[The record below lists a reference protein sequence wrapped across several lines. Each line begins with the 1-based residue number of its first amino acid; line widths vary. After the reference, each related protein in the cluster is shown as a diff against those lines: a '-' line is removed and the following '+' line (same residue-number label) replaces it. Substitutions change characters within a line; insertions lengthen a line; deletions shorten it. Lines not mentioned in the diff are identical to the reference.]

1 MAIAM
6 KGLRLKPKYEE
17 LINVAVSDK
26 LYNIKFPNR
35 DAKFLRNGFVLS
47 QLDGEGARI
56 MERQQEMAS
65 KEAYKE
71 HLLKEIAKNT
81 GANFHDLRNDNH
93 DDLRRQRVNNAV
105 HFDISQGDD
114 DMDDD
119 MDDGAGG
126 AGIGVQTTSPSTR
139 VGMTQ
144 TTTSTDERNTQTPT
158 VRKKDKDTQASS
170 PILEDN
176 TEEIERL
183 KAEHEAHVEEMKRH
197 NEIKISNIVNQVRAE
212 TTQDIRHQT
221 MAEASQ
227 LHDQI
232 MANRIDEMEFSNAQ
246 RMRALQLKYEQKLLE
261 MAQDN
266 DLTKRQAKQY
276 IQQSSEQAREE
287 ARQFTGRVFDYHE
300 DRHRRAQQE
309 AKEANERAK
318 KAENAARNEE
328 HKNQRTPPPKT
339 NAKAKSGPSPKKG
352 TPLPSIPP
360 YPTGNERAS
369 GSNDQPNYGDNP
381 ESEHEPKGNRGKK
394 TTNTKVKQET
404 FTKNPTRTTHG
415 TQKDE
420 TKSRSHWEKQK
431 KAYLVDQLYHRKW
444 EYPRTRTGKPAKLTL
459 AQLRE
464 ILFQLDPSINQP

>member
-71 HLLKEIAKNT
+71 HLLKQIAKNT
-81 GANFHDLRNDNH
+81 GSNFHDLRNDNH
-93 DDLRRQRVNNAV
+93 DDLRRERVNNAV
-105 HFDISQGDD
+105 YFNMSQGDD

-183 KAEHEAHVEEMKRH
+183 KAEHEAHVEEMKRR
-197 NEIKISNIVNQVRAE
+197 NEIKISNVINQVRAE

-232 MANRIDEMEFSNAQ
+232 MANRIDEMEFRNAQ
-246 RMRALQLKYEQKLLE
+246 RMREMQLKYEQKLLE

-287 ARQFTGRVFDYHE
+287 ARQFTGRVFDYAEHQY
-300 DRHRRAQQE
+300 RRAQQE
-309 AKEANERAK
+309 TKEANQRAK

-328 HKNQRTPPPKT
+328 HKNERTPPPKT
-339 NAKAKSGPSPKKG
+339 HAKAKSGPSPTKK
-352 TPLPSIPP
+352 LPPFP
-360 YPTGNERAS
+360 GEERAS
-369 GSNDQPNYGDNP
+369 GSNEQPNYGDDNP
-381 ESEHEPKGNRGKK
+381 ESQHESKGKK
-394 TTNTKVKQET
+394 GRPRNKPAHEVPYDDNDDIKYWMKQPAQYIREQAYKRKLDPNKAIRSNGKPWRKQEYQAWM
-404 FTKNPTRTTHG
+404 K
-415 TQKDE
+415 E
-420 TKSRSHWEKQK
+420 WLEKEAK
-431 KAYLVDQLYHRKW
+431 KK
-444 EYPRTRTGKPAKLTL
+444 K
-459 AQLRE
+459 
-464 ILFQLDPSINQP
+464 